1 MRPFGLV
8 AAALVMASG
17 GLAEARTPTEELRGL
32 FASAS
37 AVLDDASLAERPAER
52 LDAIRRIVDASF
64 HFPAAAELSLRR
76 EWAARTAAERQEF
89 VRLFTALLQ
98 GAFVS
103 RMASLVRIDGG
114 LQVSYLGET
123 VDGDGATV
131 QTTML
136 NRAGG
141 ETPLTYRML
150 RRGSQWAIRDVI
162 VDGVSVVGNY
172 QAQFSRIIHTSSYAE
187 LLGRLRARLAEPG
200 LWVAAAESQREPVPA
215 PVETSLREGRV
226 RLDRVEVNP
235 EVPRIVQPA
244 LDRAEPPE
252 RAAPA
257 TALRAVL
264 ATAVAAAPP
273 RAPAV
278 AFWVQVGSFRSM
290 EAARRL
296 IARLRGERFPVPAEP
311 GPAAVGEAGHT
322 FARVRVGPFGTR
334 AEAAA
339 RLRELQA
346 RGFRP
351 FIAEARE

>member
-1 MRPFGLV
+1 MRLSGLLAV
-8 AAALVMASG
+8 GLVMASG
-17 GLAEARTPTEELRGL
+17 GLAAARTPTEELRGL

-52 LDAIRRIVDASF
+52 LAAIRRIVDTSF
-64 HFPAAAELSLRR
+64 HFPAAAELSLRG

-114 LQVSYLGET
+114 LHVSYLGET

-141 ETPLTYRML
+141 ETPLAYRML

-162 VDGVSVVGNY
+162 VDGVSMVGNY
-172 QAQFSRIIHTSSYAE
+172 QAQFSRIIHGSSYAE

-200 LWVAAAESQREPVPA
+200 VWVAAAESQREPVRA
-215 PVETSLREGRV
+215 PVESALREGRV
-226 RLDRVEVNP
+226 RLDRIEVRT
-235 EVPRIVQPA
+235 ETPRIVQPA
-244 LDRAEPPE
+244 LATAEP
-252 RAAPA
+252 RALAAPA
-257 TALRAVL
+257 AGPPAVL
-264 ATAVAAAPP
+264 SPAVAAAVP
-273 RAPAV
+273 RPQAV
-278 AFWVQVGSFRSM
+278 VFWVQVGSFRRI

-296 IARLRGERFPVPAEP
+296 IARLRGERFPVAGEPEPAE
-311 GPAAVGEAGHT
+311 VSEAGQT
-322 FARVRVGPFGTR
+322 LTRVRVGPFATR

-339 RLRELQA
+339 SVHELQK

-351 FIAEARE
+351 FIAEVPK